1 MSMLRSLTGRQAKL
15 PAIGSDRSRSVG
27 GPRIGRRDLLLAAA
41 SSVFLSACDVAS
53 AEEPGLKQLAASK
66 GLLYGSL
73 IRYGSPSTKA
83 AYVMSDPAYARMMER
98 ECSLY
103 VSITMFWKLVAP
115 TPERTNLSPVDP
127 VLAWAQA
134 HGMGF
139 RGTPLV
145 WQSQTPSWFGEL
157 PDRTAAVKAM
167 QERVRVTCA
176 RFAGKIQSWDV
187 VNEPI
192 LTKGGAEGLRKN
204 VFFKKIGPEYIDIA
218 FQTAREADPKALL
231 TLNDNSLE
239 YSTATHRD
247 RRRALLALVD
257 GLQKRK
263 VPIDAIGIQT
273 HLATEYADR
282 LDENSLA
289 AFLKEISDRGLKIMI
304 TEMDVI
310 DRSAPSDLAARDAEV
325 ASLYKR
331 FLDVALANRSLIA
344 VITWGLSDRESWIT
358 RGDQAAFRRKDGLP
372 ARPLPFDENYRPK
385 KAYYAIADALRAAPG
400 R

>member
-1 MSMLRSLTGRQAKL
+1 MPL
-15 PAIGSDRSRSVG
+15 
-27 GPRIGRRDLLLAAA
+27 GRRLQATTPLISRRALLLAAA
-41 SSVFLSACDVAS
+41 SSALLSASGPAS
-53 AEEPGLKQLAASK
+53 GEEPGLKQIAAAK

-73 IRYGSPSTKA
+73 IRYSSPTAKA
-83 AYVMSDPAYARMMER
+83 AYVTSDPAYARMTER
-98 ECSLY
+98 ACSLY
-103 VSITMFWKLVAP
+103 VSIAMFWKIVAP
-115 TPERTNLSPVDP
+115 TPDRTDLSRVDP

-145 WQSQTPSWFGEL
+145 WHSQTPSWYGDL

-176 RFAGKIQSWDV
+176 RFAGKVQSWDV

-192 LTKGGAEGLRKN
+192 LTKGGADGLRKN
-204 VFFKKIGPEYIDIA
+204 VFFKKIGPDYIDIA
-218 FQTAREADPKALL
+218 FNTAREADPKALL

-239 YSTATHRD
+239 YGTATHQE

-257 GLQKRK
+257 GLLKRR
-263 VPIDAIGIQT
+263 VPIDAIGIQS
-273 HLATEYADR
+273 HLATQYADR
-282 LDENSLA
+282 LDEASLA

-310 DRSAPSDLAARDAEV
+310 DRSAPSDVAARDAEV

-331 FLDVALANRSLIA
+331 YLDVVLANRSVIA

-358 RGDQAAFRRKDGLP
+358 RGDQAAFRRMDGLP
-372 ARPLPFDENYRPK
+372 ARPLPFDDSYRPK
-385 KAYYAIADALRAAPG
+385 KAYDAIAEALRAAPE